1 VLKLVLRQ
9 GMTPV
14 LIGVVAGLAI
24 AFGATRVLGSLLY
37 GVKAS
42 DPLTFATVAFALL
55 LVALFATYIPALRAI
70 RVDPAIALR
79 DEG

>member
-1 VLKLVLRQ
+1 MLKLVLRQ